1 MWSIMTIT
9 LDQLTGTW
17 LTDDGRCT
25 MWIGGENNTGIVI
38 NCNGKNVLSEYTRF
52 RYDNERNICLLS
64 NSVVLYQLFDDQS
77 IRVKVTLGEQTEE
90 LFLSRGK

>member
-1 MWSIMTIT
+1 MWSMMTMT
-9 LDQLTGTW
+9 LDELAGTW

-38 NCNGKNVLSEYTRF
+38 NSEGKNVLSEYTRF
-52 RYDNERNICLLS
+52 RYDSERNICWLS
-64 NSVVLYQLFDDQS
+64 DSVALCQLFDDHS
-77 IRVKVTLGEQTEE
+77 IRVKVTVGEQTEE

>member
-1 MWSIMTIT
+1 MMTMT
-9 LDQLTGTW
+9 LGQLTGTW

-38 NCNGKNVLSEYTRF
+38 NYNGKNVLSEYTRF

-64 NSVVLYQLFDDQS
+64 DSVVLYQLFGDYS
-77 IRVKVTLGEQTEE
+77 ILVKVTLGEQTVE
-90 LFLSRGK
+90 FILSRGR